1 MRNFSLTILMTI
13 SIYFLLTLP
22 HLITILTM
30 DIDTGHYYGL
40 VYPTW
45 LIFTCSA
52 ISVILGRFL
61 VYKLEK
67 FNNE

>member
-1 MRNFSLTILMTI
+1 MTI

-22 HLITILTM
+22 HLIAILTM
-30 DIDTGHYYGL
+30 DIDTGHYFGL

-45 LIFTCSA
+45 LIFTCSV

>member
-1 MRNFSLTILMTI
+1 MRKFSLTILMTI

-22 HLITILTM
+22 HLIAILTM

-52 ISVILGRFL
+52 ISGILGNFF

-67 FNNE
+67 L